1 MTPRGP
7 SLSSTALRRPLLA
20 TFLGL
25 VLFGCLGSAP
35 GSDAGAQGDG
45 PDGAATPRPVTA
57 RPDLGPEEKA
67 TIRLFREASP
77 SVAYI
82 TTLEVR
88 RDFFTLNLT
97 EIPRGTGSGFVW
109 DQDGHVVT
117 NFHVIRGAS
126 RAQVTLA
133 DQSTWDASLVG
144 AAAEKDLAVLHIEA
158 PAKSLHPIPIGR
170 SKDLAVGQKV
180 FAIGNPFGFDQTLT
194 TGIISALGREIDSQ
208 TQVPIRDVIQTDAA
222 INPGNSGGPLLDS
235 AGRLIGVNTAIYS
248 PSGSYAGIGF
258 AIPVDTVNWV
268 VPELIAYGHVVRPS
282 LGVDWV
288 PDRYVR
294 DLGLQGA
301 LVLRVEPGSGAE
313 RAGLRPTHRD
323 RRGQVQLGDLV
334 VAVDGQEVD
343 SPGDVTLILE
353 RHKAGDRIAVTVQR
367 DDRRI
372 DLQVELGSSR

>member
-1 MTPRGP
+1 MTPRA
-7 SLSSTALRRPLLA
+7 SALSSLTAKRPFPAALLA
-20 TFLGL
+20 LL
-25 VLFGCLGSAP
+25 LFGCLGSAP
-35 GSDAGAQGDG
+35 GSGVGAEQSAG
-45 PDGAATPRPVTA
+45 ATPRQVTP
-57 RPDLGPEEKA
+57 RGELGSEEKS
-67 TIRLFREASP
+67 TIQLFREASP

-88 RDFFTLNLT
+88 RDFFTMNLT

-109 DQDGHVVT
+109 DRSGHVVT
-117 NFHVIRGAS
+117 NFHVVRGAS

-133 DQSTWDASLVG
+133 DQSTWDATLVG
-144 AAAEKDLAVLHIEA
+144 HAPGKDLAVLKIEA
-158 PAKSLHPIPIGR
+158 PAKSLHPIPIGL

-194 TGIISALGREIDSQ
+194 TGIISALGREIASQ
-208 TQVPIRDVIQTDAA
+208 SQVPIRGVIQTDAA

-282 LGVDWV
+282 MGVDWV

-294 DLGLQGA
+294 DLELQGA
-301 LVLRVEPGSGAE
+301 LVLDVQPGSGAA
-313 RAGLRPTHRD
+313 RAGLEPTRRD
-323 RRGQVQLGDLV
+323 LRGRVRLGDLV
-334 VAVDGQEVD
+334 VAIDGEEVD
-343 SPGDVTLILE
+343 SSGDVTLILE
-353 RHKAGDRIAVTVQR
+353 RHKAGDRVKVTVQR
-367 DDRRI
+367 DNRRT
-372 DLQVELGSSR
+372 DLLVELGPSR